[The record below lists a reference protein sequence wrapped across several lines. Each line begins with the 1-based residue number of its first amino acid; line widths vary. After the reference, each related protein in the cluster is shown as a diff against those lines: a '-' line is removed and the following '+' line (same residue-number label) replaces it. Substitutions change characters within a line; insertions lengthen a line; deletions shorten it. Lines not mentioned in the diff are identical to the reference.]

1 MLMQLLP
8 GWNQEHLSTE
18 ASDYPGT
25 PWYEEAQMKSKR
37 NLMERTW
44 DQAEV
49 PCKAAFLW
57 APLHFVSSQCL
68 ITAIYVTPAL
78 KSPY

>member
-1 MLMQLLP
+1 MLVQLLP
-8 GWNQEHLSTE
+8 GWNREHLSTG
-18 ASDYPGT
+18 AFNYPSS

-37 NLMERTW
+37 NLMGKPR

-49 PCKAAFLW
+49 PCKAEFL
-57 APLHFVSSQCL
+57 SSQCL
-68 ITAIYVTPAL
+68 ITAIYVTPDL